1 MKESWTIN
9 SPTSLVAFTKAVEDS
24 YKEKKYITFSA
35 PRIGRDRSLDQNAL
49 FHVWITEY
57 AAYRLKIH
65 KKAVYKGLIE
75 GMKQIIKKR
84 FTATHPESYSWMV
97 FEVVN
102 PFNLEATSKEYT
114 SSSSWKKGEMFL
126 VLTWFQMVAAED
138 GLILESKGQ
147 FEKLQR
153 THNGES
159 S

>member
-1 MKESWTIN
+1 MKESWSIN
-9 SPTSLVAFTKAVEDS
+9 SAHSLMAFNKIVEGL
-24 YKEKKYITFSA
+24 YKEHKYITFSA

-49 FHVWITEY
+49 FHVWVTEY
-57 AAYRLKIH
+57 VAYRLQIH
-65 KKAVYKGLIE
+65 KKEATKGLIE

-84 FTATHPESYSWMV
+84 FTATHPQAYEWMV

-102 PFNLEATSKEYT
+102 PFNGKTKKEYT
-114 SSSSWKKGEMFL
+114 SSSDWKKGEMFL

-153 THNGES
+153 VHNGD
-159 S
+159 